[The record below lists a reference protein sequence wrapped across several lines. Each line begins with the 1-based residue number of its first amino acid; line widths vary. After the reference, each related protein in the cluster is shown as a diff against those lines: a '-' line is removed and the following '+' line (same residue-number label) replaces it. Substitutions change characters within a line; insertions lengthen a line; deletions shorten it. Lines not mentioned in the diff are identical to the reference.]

1 MSIQRLFDHVFWADA
16 RVLDRLRAG
25 DAGAVRVGLFSHLL
39 TAEQVW
45 LARIRGE
52 DSSQIAIWPNLTIQE
67 CSTLA
72 TELREGYRAVLAD
85 SWPGG
90 TDRLVTYRNSTG
102 REFSSSVGD
111 ILMHVALHGSY
122 HRGQIAARM
131 RDEGID
137 PINSDFI
144 TFVREG
150 SPPIHLTDGDTGD
163 ERTACGDFFLCR
175 SRDGTNMADWVAR
188 EAYSH
193 EVHSVGFWPEPAST
207 TSTSPTS

>member
-16 RVLDRLRAG
+16 RVLDRLRAD
-25 DAGAVRVGLFSHLL
+25 DAGAVGVGLFSHLL
-39 TAEQVW
+39 AAEQVW

-52 DSSQIAIWPNLTIQE
+52 DSARISIWPDLTIQE

-72 TELREGYRAVLAD
+72 TELREGYQGLLAD

-144 TFVREG
+144 TFAREG
-150 SPPIHLTDGDTGD
+150 SRGSL
-163 ERTACGDFFLCR
+163 A
-175 SRDGTNMADWVAR
+175 
-188 EAYSH
+188 
-193 EVHSVGFWPEPAST
+193 
-207 TSTSPTS
+207 